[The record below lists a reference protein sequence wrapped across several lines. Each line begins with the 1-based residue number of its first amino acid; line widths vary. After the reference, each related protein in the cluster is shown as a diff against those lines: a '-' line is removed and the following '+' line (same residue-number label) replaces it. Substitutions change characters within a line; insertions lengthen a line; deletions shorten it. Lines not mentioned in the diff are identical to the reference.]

1 MKARARWLLPAA
13 RAALALLA
21 LATFALG
28 ARRTA
33 DLPRVARDARVMCE
47 GLPDYAGFAATL
59 PATARVLVVVD
70 PGDERAGERF
80 VCARLAL
87 APRRVDARRLDEPAP
102 VAGEADAVL
111 RDLGAGLVLEVGP

>member
-1 MKARARWLLPAA
+1 MTGVARWLLPAA

-21 LATFALG
+21 LVAFALG
-28 ARRTA
+28 ARSTA
-33 DLPRVARDARVMCE
+33 ELPRVAREARVMCE

-59 PATARVLVVVD
+59 PVQARVLVVVD
-70 PGDERAGERF
+70 PADERAGERF

-87 APRRVDARRLDEPAP
+87 APRRVDARRLDEPPPA
-102 VAGEADAVL
+102 AGEADAVL